1 MDLSPFTAIDP
12 CGYPGL
18 AVSQL
23 KDLGITADV
32 DTLSCKL
39 EGHLRRLLA

>member
-18 AVSQL
+18 RVTQAR
-23 KDLGITADV
+23 DLGVTVTPDQ
-32 DTLSCKL
+32 
-39 EGHLRRLLA
+39 LAQSIMANLDA